1 MGNDIV
7 SIGKRLDNLNN
18 IIKNNHPQDTWIL
31 DKILPLF
38 KILINSLTTPEQEQ
52 RIINIMNPL
61 FDSYEY
67 RFGITLENIG
77 QQIVTQLLEQS
88 TPIVAL
94 YPGKFKPPH
103 AGHFDVVAK
112 AANVADKVI
121 VIMSNVPKDEFTPE
135 DSMKVWELYK
145 DILPSNIQVIISG
158 KSSPVSE
165 VFDIIKDKATDF
177 LVLYGKGEESRYRA
191 IEKDPNTY
199 SNVKIVD
206 AGTFESLNATD
217 LRNAIRNK
225 DLEDIQKFLPAS
237 IDAKKVLDIY
247 TQNEFKPGPI
257 LHELKSDYIQNYI
270 KEDIETWGILPEYK
284 IDLNNVYDYK
294 NENGFFTFYDDI
306 NKVDIIVKLK
316 KLPSNSVEFKFYPI
330 RGNEV
335 LGFSKLKDFNPK
347 IINTVFI
354 IFQNEIL
361 PNYNNIVIQ
370 PAGYTRYRLFRAMI
384 NNYLDK
390 NKYEVKLKDDIESPL
405 ILIYKNIEESAK
417 FNIKKRME
425 TMNESYSQSLN
436 YFKNG
441 DIFSQSK
448 IERNTTLKR
457 YNNRKQISEL
467 YDIPFKINP
476 LLESFTP
483 QKAPLMKRFVEYA
496 CGELNIDEPKIHI
509 INSPTYSQEYKSF
522 GGYIPSEEK
531 IMVVV
536 HNRNMADILRT
547 LAHELVH
554 HMQNINGDELN
565 GEDGSEIENEAN
577 AMAGVIMRKFGREN
591 PEIFE

>member
-1 MGNDIV
+1 MNIGREIV
-7 SIGKRLDNLNN
+7 QELVES
-18 IIKNNHPQDTWIL
+18 
-31 DKILPLF
+31 
-38 KILINSLTTPEQEQ
+38 TTP
-52 RIINIMNPL
+52 II
-61 FDSYEY
+61 
-67 RFGITLENIG
+67 
-77 QQIVTQLLEQS
+77 
-88 TPIVAL
+88 AL

-103 AGHFDVVAK
+103 AGHFNVVSK
-112 AANVADKVI
+112 AANIADKVI

-135 DSMKVWELYK
+135 DSMKVWRLYE
-145 DILPSNIQVIISG
+145 DILPSNVQIIISG

-177 LVLYGKGEESRYRA
+177 IVLYGKGEESRYRA

-247 TQNEFKPGPI
+247 TQKEFKPGPI
-257 LHELKSDYIQNYI
+257 LHELFEKGLPN
-270 KEDIETWGILPEYK
+270 IEKINSYEYK
-284 IDLNNVYDYK
+284 VG
-294 NENGFFTFYDDI
+294 NG
-306 NKVDIIVKLK
+306 
-316 KLPSNSVEFKFYPI
+316 
-330 RGNEV
+330 
-335 LGFSKLKDFNPK
+335 
-347 IINTVFI
+347 
-354 IFQNEIL
+354 
-361 PNYNNIVIQ
+361 
-370 PAGYTRYRLFRAMI
+370 
-384 NNYLDK
+384 
-390 NKYEVKLKDDIESPL
+390 DDIEAIYYFNLEIPERNIWSVNWKFTDNNKNKSPEAWKQVTTTSFKIIKDFIDSRHPKAL
-405 ILIYKNIEESAK
+405 HISGNTDVKTTLYKTYAHRLEDLLNNEYKVDNKDEFGVVLRSIEESAK
-417 FNIKKRME
+417 PSIKKRME
-425 TMNESYSQSLN
+425 TMNESYSQALN
-436 YFKNG
+436 YWKNG
-441 DIFSQSK
+441 DIFAQSK
-448 IERNTTLKR
+448 SERNATLKK

-467 YDIPFKINP
+467 YNMPFKVNP
-476 LLESFTP
+476 LLEAFTL

-496 CGELNIDEPKIHI
+496 CGELNINEPQIHI

-554 HMQNINGDELN
+554 HMQNMNGDELN
-565 GEDGSEIENEAN
+565 GEDGSNIENEAN

>member
-1 MGNDIV
+1 MNIGEEIV
-7 SIGKRLDNLNN
+7 S
-18 IIKNNHPQDTWIL
+18 
-31 DKILPLF
+31 
-38 KILINSLTTPEQEQ
+38 
-52 RIINIMNPL
+52 
-61 FDSYEY
+61 
-67 RFGITLENIG
+67 
-77 QQIVTQLLEQS
+77 QLLEQS

-103 AGHFDVVAK
+103 AGHFNVVAK
-112 AANVADKVI
+112 AANIADKVI

-135 DSMKVWELYK
+135 DSMKVWGLYE
-145 DILPSNIQVIISG
+145 DILPDNVQVVISG

-165 VFDIIKDKATDF
+165 VFDIIKDKSTDF
-177 LVLYGKGEESRYRA
+177 IVLYGKGERSRYA
-191 IEKDPNTY
+191 SIERDREKY

-206 AGTFESLNATD
+206 AGNFESLNATD

-237 IDAKKVLDIY
+237 IDAKKVLDVY
-247 TQNEFKPGPI
+247 TQKEFKPGSV

-284 IDLNNVYDYK
+284 IDLNNVYGYK
-294 NENGFFTFYDDI
+294 SENGFFTFYDDI
-306 NKVDIIVKLK
+306 NEVDIVVKLK
-316 KLPSNSVEFKFYPI
+316 KLPSDNIEFKFYPM
-330 RGNEV
+330 RGNEL

-347 IINTVFI
+347 IMNTVFT

-405 ILIYKNIEESAK
+405 ILIS
-417 FNIKKRME
+417 KK
-425 TMNESYSQSLN
+425 QSLH
-436 YFKNG
+436 
-441 DIFSQSK
+441 
-448 IERNTTLKR
+448 
-457 YNNRKQISEL
+457 
-467 YDIPFKINP
+467 
-476 LLESFTP
+476 ESFTP
-483 QKAPLMKRFVEYA
+483 QKAPLMKKFVEYA
-496 CGELNIDEPKIHI
+496 CNELEVNEPKINV

-531 IMVVV
+531 ILVVV

-554 HMQNINGDELN
+554 HHQKLNGDELN
-565 GEDGSEIENEAN
+565 GEDGSDTENEAN
-577 AMAGVIMRKFGREN
+577 ARAGVIMRKFGREN